1 MSEGPEGAV
10 ARSILGYLHAHPQA
24 ADSADG
30 VARWWVDASLGATL
44 PVVQAALA
52 DLVRRGLLRQVRL
65 PDGSTLYAR
74 GSVPF
79 DP

>member
-1 MSEGPEGAV
+1 MSEGPDGAV
-10 ARSILGYLHAHPQA
+10 ARSILGYLCARPQA

-44 PVVQAALA
+44 PVVQATLA
-52 DLVRRGLLRQVRL
+52 ELVSRGVLRHVPL

-74 GSVPF
+74 GAVPF
-79 DP
+79 DA